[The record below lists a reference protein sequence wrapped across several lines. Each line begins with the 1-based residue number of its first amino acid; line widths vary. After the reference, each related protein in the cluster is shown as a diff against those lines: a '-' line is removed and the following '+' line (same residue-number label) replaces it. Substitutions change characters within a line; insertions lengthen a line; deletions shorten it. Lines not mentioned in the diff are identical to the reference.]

1 MLENLKALILEYVVV
16 DPDTITAD
24 SNLRSDF
31 GLNSLDI
38 INIAV
43 AIEDE
48 TGIPVSDRK
57 MASFYTLGEVAQYL
71 ESVEMGANKA

>member
-1 MLENLKALILEYVVV
+1 MKKMLENLKAIICEYVDV

-38 INIAV
+38 INLAV

-48 TGIPVSDRK
+48 TGVSITDKK
-57 MASFYTLGEVAQYL
+57 MASFYTLGEVAEYL
-71 ESVEMGANKA
+71 ESVKVS